1 MTHFDSHI
9 ALPGVFQFVGPMKH
23 LQRQILLSPDRG
35 YLSFTHLQPP
45 LGSITVAYTVAH
57 HDRPGPI
64 GTLCYMGMAYRRQDE
79 QFCKATGRHNSLR
92 RLATLLQG
100 TWEPPY
106 NTAFAVTIPD
116 EAIGKD
122 GSIFPRLFYTYVRQR
137 ISETLFALIDSINA
151 GSFRPVN
158 HLLHY
163 VHTINSKALPG
174 WLRTK

>member
-1 MTHFDSHI
+1 MTHFDSHT

-45 LGSITVAYTVAH
+45 LGSITVAYTMAH
-57 HDRPGPI
+57 SAGLPSPV
-64 GTLCYMGMAYRRQDE
+64 CYMGMAYRQQDE

-92 RLATLLQG
+92 RLASLLQG

-106 NTAFAVTIPD
+106 NTAFAITIPD

-122 GSIFPRLFYTYVRQR
+122 GSVSRRLFYTHVRQR
-137 ISETLFALIDSINA
+137 ISETLFALIDSMNA

-158 HLLHY
+158 HLLQH

-174 WLRTK
+174 WLRTR